1 MQRVEEAFKELVSR
15 LTLILPVLI
24 IIILDFVIDLVIESI
39 IPPTLLT
46 RISIS
51 IINGI
56 AYSLAVSMV
65 FSGYM
70 MTPTL
75 YEEWKDTSSR
85 LNCVIGS
92 GIILGFFFFIFSY
105 VPFTILL
112 NSLAL
117 AFLFVSFPFI
127 YKSGMR
133 GISESLQWISK
144 AINDDILSFIVL
156 YLSALLSFFP
166 VADILLLPYGTIL
179 GYIVYREVI

>member
-1 MQRVEEAFKELVSR
+1 MQRVEEAFKELANR

-24 IIILDFVIDLVIESI
+24 IVILDFMVDLVIEVL

-46 RISIS
+46 RIGIS

-56 AYSLAVSMV
+56 AFSFAISMV

-70 MTPTL
+70 TTPSL
-75 YEEWKDTSSR
+75 YEEWRDTSSR
-85 LNCVIGS
+85 LNCIIEL

-105 VPFTILL
+105 IPFGFLL

-117 AFLFVSFPFI
+117 AFLLVSFPFV
-127 YKSGMR
+127 YKSGIR
-133 GISESLQWISK
+133 GINQSLQWLTRAISED
-144 AINDDILSFIVL
+144 ALSFIII

-166 VADILLLPYGTIL
+166 VIDILLLPYGTIL